1 MWWSGAG
8 WCYHNQSRIA
18 LIRVTVIAKP
28 EGVFPRLRKRAEN
41 SILKSLNINVGT
53 KTRHV
58 KTITEADVM
67 RFAELSGDFNPVHVS
82 EDFARKTL
90 FGGRIAH
97 GMLVAGFISAAVAK
111 LPGLVIYLSQ
121 TVKFLKPVRI
131 GDSITATAEVIDKD
145 DTKGIL
151 KLKTTCINQDDETV
165 VSGESRVR
173 IYKTVG

>member
-1 MWWSGAG
+1 
-8 WCYHNQSRIA
+8 
-18 LIRVTVIAKP
+18 
-28 EGVFPRLRKRAEN
+28 LRKRAEN

>member
-1 MWWSGAG
+1 M
-8 WCYHNQSRIA
+8 
-18 LIRVTVIAKP
+18 
-28 EGVFPRLRKRAEN
+28 FPRLRKMTDN
-41 SILKSLNINVGT
+41 SILESLHINVGT

-90 FGGRIAH
+90 FGRRIAH
-97 GMLVAGFISAAVAK
+97 GMLVAGLISAAVSK

-121 TVKFLKPVRI
+121 TIKFLKPVRI

-145 DTKGIL
+145 DKKGIL
-151 KLKTTCINQDDETV
+151 KLKTTCVNQDDETV
-165 VSGESRVR
+165 VSGESSVR

>member
-18 LIRVTVIAKP
+18 LIKVTVAKP
-28 EGVFPRLRKRAEN
+28 EGDISQLRKRAEN
-41 SILKSLNINVGT
+41 SVLKSLNINVGM
-53 KTRHV
+53 KTCHV

-97 GMLVAGFISAAVAK
+97 GMLVAGLISAAVAK

-145 DTKGIL
+145 DRKGIL
-151 KLKTTCINQDDETV
+151 KLKITCVNQDDETV
-165 VSGESRVR
+165 VSGESSVR

>member
-1 MWWSGAG
+1 
-8 WCYHNQSRIA
+8 
-18 LIRVTVIAKP
+18 
-28 EGVFPRLRKRAEN
+28 LRKRAEN

-97 GMLVAGFISAAVAK
+97 GMLVAGLISAAVAK

-131 GDSITATAEVIDKD
+131 GDSITATAEVINKD

-151 KLKTTCINQDDETV
+151 KLKITCVNQDDETM
-165 VSGESRVR
+165 VSGESSVR
-173 IYKTVG
+173 IYETVG